1 MTANQRHL
9 KLLVVLLLLKSNLFL
24 RVKLPKREK
33 RMIHRSKSSPLN
45 GANTMK
51 KRRRYAPVKSGDI
64 LREIAE
70 EGAVKGFDW
79 QVPPLFLL
87 RKEQTEENIQ
97 RKLKQLEKKVNRMR
111 VRHPAQTNPDPTR
124 EKA

>member
-1 MTANQRHL
+1 
-9 KLLVVLLLLKSNLFL
+9 
-24 RVKLPKREK
+24 
-33 RMIHRSKSSPLN
+33 
-45 GANTMK
+45 MK

-111 VRHPAQTNPDPTR
+111 VRHPAQTYPDPTR
-124 EKA
+124 EEALEYLPFPRYGNIKGLQRRYTRLEARNLKQLIKKVRRYE